1 MSDAALTGLDKAAIL
16 FQILGDGLSVTIFK
30 ELDEAQLRQVR
41 RRAREITKV
50 PWEVKRAILE
60 EFYFGF
66 LTEKFKET
74 REDSRRP
81 FAFLEKLTDEQV
93 AYLILGES
101 SVVTA
106 MVLAQ
111 LTPARQMKVYEQLD
125 HDERIEALTALGESE
140 AMNLEAV
147 VSVAGNLEERARYL
161 PKGSTYERGGGE
173 KLAGMLNGMPIDQA
187 NLYLEK
193 LSQENPELFKE
204 VKRYYLT
211 FDDIFRLPD
220 GVMRDILNAVELDD
234 IAMAMKGVDEA
245 TVDRAIEVLPKKKQ
259 AMYEPI
265 EGPASKREVNEA
277 RQRIMVRVRKMQT
290 EGEINVADILSG
302 EVVE

>member
-30 ELDEAQLRQVR
+30 ELDEAQLRRIR
-41 RRAREITKV
+41 RRAREITRV

-74 REDSRRP
+74 SEDSRRP
-81 FAFLEKLTDEQV
+81 FAFLDKLSDEQV

-101 SVVTA
+101 SVVMA

-111 LTPARQMKVYEQLD
+111 LSPERQMKIYEQLD
-125 HDERIEALTALGESE
+125 RDQRIEALVELGEAE

-147 VSVAGNLEERARYL
+147 VAVAGNLEERARYL
-161 PKGSTYERGGGE
+161 PKGSKYERGGGE
-173 KLAGMLNGMPIDQA
+173 KLAGMLNGMPLDQA
-187 NLYLEK
+187 ELFLER
-193 LSQENPELFKE
+193 LGQENPELLKE

-211 FDDIFRLPD
+211 FDDIFKIPD

-245 TVDRAIEVLPKKKQ
+245 TVDRAIGVLPKKKQ
-259 AMYEPI
+259 AMFEPI
-265 EGPASKREVNEA
+265 EGPASKREVDEA
-277 RQRIMVRVRKMQT
+277 RQRIMARVRKMQT
-290 EGEINVADILSG
+290 DGEINVADILSG

>member
-16 FQILGDGLSVTIFK
+16 FQVLGDGLSVTIFK
-30 ELDEAQLRQVR
+30 ELDDAQLRQVR
-41 RRAREITKV
+41 RRAREITGV

-66 LTEKFKET
+66 LTEKFRET
-74 REDSRRP
+74 GEDSRRP
-81 FAFLEKLTDEQV
+81 FAFLDKLSDAQV

-101 SVVTA
+101 SVVMA

-111 LTPARQMKVYEQLD
+111 LTPERQMKVFEQLD
-125 HDERIEALTALGESE
+125 QDERIEALTALGESE

-161 PKGSTYERGGGE
+161 PKGTTYERGGGE
-173 KLAGMLNGMPIDQA
+173 KLAGMLNGMPLDQA
-187 NLYLEK
+187 TLYLGK

-204 VKRYYLT
+204 VKRYYIT
-211 FDDIFRLPD
+211 FDDIFKLPD
-220 GVMRDILNAVELDD
+220 GVMRDILNSVELDD

-245 TVDRAIEVLPKKKQ
+245 TVDRAIGVLPKKKQ
-259 AMYEPI
+259 AMFEPI
-265 EGPASKREVNEA
+265 EGPASKRDVDGA
-277 RQRIMVRVRKMQT
+277 RAKIMAQVRRMQT
-290 EGEINVADILSG
+290 DGEINVADILSG

>member
-1 MSDAALTGLDKAAIL
+1 MSDAALSGLDKAGIL

-41 RRAREITKV
+41 LRAREITSV

-74 REDSRRP
+74 SEDSRRP
-81 FAFLEKLTDEQV
+81 FAFLDKLSDEQV

-101 SVVTA
+101 AVVMA

-111 LTPARQMKVYEQLD
+111 LTPERQMTVYEQLD

-147 VSVAGNLEERARYL
+147 VSVAGNLEEKARYL
-161 PKGSTYERGGGE
+161 PKGTTYERGGGE
-173 KLAGMLNGMPIDQA
+173 KLGAILNSMPLDQA
-187 NLYLEK
+187 TLYLGK

-211 FDDIFRLPD
+211 FDDIFKLPD

-234 IAMAMKGVDEA
+234 IAMALKGVDEA
-245 TVDRAIEVLPKKKQ
+245 TADRAIEVLPKKKQ
-259 AMYEPI
+259 AMFEPV
-265 EGPASKREVNEA
+265 EGPASKREVSEA
-277 RQRIMVRVRKMQT
+277 RQKIMAHVRKMQSD
-290 EGEINVADILSG
+290 GEINVADILSG

>member
-1 MSDAALTGLDKAAIL
+1 MSDAALSGLDKAGIL

-41 RRAREITKV
+41 RRAREITSV

-74 REDSRRP
+74 SEDSRRP
-81 FAFLEKLTDEQV
+81 FAFLDKLSDEQV

-101 SVVTA
+101 AVVMA

-111 LTPARQMKVYEQLD
+111 LSPERQMTVYEQLD

-147 VSVAGNLEERARYL
+147 VSVAGNLEEKARYL
-161 PKGSTYERGGGE
+161 PKGTTYERGGGE
-173 KLAGMLNGMPIDQA
+173 KLGAILNSMPLDQA
-187 NLYLEK
+187 TLYLGK
-193 LSQENPELFKE
+193 LSEENPELFKE

-211 FDDIFRLPD
+211 FDDIFKLPD

-234 IAMAMKGVDEA
+234 IAMALKGVDEA

-259 AMYEPI
+259 AMFEPV

-277 RQRIMVRVRKMQT
+277 RQKIMAHVRKMQSD
-290 EGEINVADILSG
+290 GEINVADILSG

>member
-30 ELDEAQLRQVR
+30 EIDEEQLRQIR
-41 RRAREITKV
+41 RRAREITQV

-60 EFYFGF
+60 EYYFGF
-66 LTEKFKET
+66 LTEKYKET
-74 REDSRRP
+74 SEDSRRP
-81 FAFLEKLTDEQV
+81 FAFLDKLSDEQV

-101 SVVTA
+101 SVVMA

-111 LTPARQMKVYEQLD
+111 LDSGRQMKVYEQLD
-125 HDERIEALTALGESE
+125 HDQRIEALTALGESE

-161 PKGSTYERGGGE
+161 PKGTTYERGGGE
-173 KLAGMLNGMPIDQA
+173 KLAGILNGMPLDQA

-193 LSQENPELFKE
+193 LSQENPELFKD

-211 FDDIFRLPD
+211 FDDIFKLPD
-220 GVMRDILNAVELDD
+220 GIMRDILNAVELDD
-234 IAMAMKGVDEA
+234 IAMAMKGVSEE

-259 AMYEPI
+259 AMYEPV

-277 RQRIMVRVRKMQT
+277 RQKIMLRIRKMQT
-290 EGEINVADILSG
+290 DGEINVADILSG